1 MPGRNGTGPAGEGP
15 MTGGGRGACVTTD
28 PGVVSRFAVSGRG
41 RGGFGRGLGRAFG
54 FGAGRGTGGARG
66 RGMGLGRRWWR

>member
-15 MTGGGRGACVTTD
+15 MTGGGRGTCATID
-28 PGVVSRFAVSGRG
+28 PVVVSRFAGVGRG
-41 RGGFGRGLGRAFG
+41 RGGIGRGLGLGLG

-66 RGMGLGRRWWR
+66 RGMGLRRRWTR